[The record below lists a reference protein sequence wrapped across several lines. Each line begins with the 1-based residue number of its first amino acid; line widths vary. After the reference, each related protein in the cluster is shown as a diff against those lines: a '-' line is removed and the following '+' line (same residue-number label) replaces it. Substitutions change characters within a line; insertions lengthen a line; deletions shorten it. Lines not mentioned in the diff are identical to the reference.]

1 MRILCLLERGSRQ
14 IRLIRSN
21 IFVLLR
27 PFLNRGIFA
36 DSFILSNARHGARY
50 PDPTGKL
57 CPSASKPVPLV
68 LGMPDEVGETGF
80 APLIPEDTEQI
91 AQAIHDI

>member
-1 MRILCLLERGSRQ
+1 MPVGEGKLLDPSDPQQYLCSAPAVSQPGD
-14 IRLIRSN
+14 
-21 IFVLLR
+21 
-27 PFLNRGIFA
+27 FA